1 MQIKRHLT
9 RYEREQ
15 IEYYLRLK
23 MGIRGIAKRLGR
35 NHATVSREVRRNG
48 RPGERYGAHAATEL
62 EERRRRR
69 RKGRKL
75 EKDLLLHDYVVR
87 KLRGGW
93 APHAVAGRIRE
104 YSPPELR
111 GKRVSHEAI
120 YGYIYEGEGRW
131 EGLYRHLPYK
141 RRSRRKQGRRKH
153 RKILIPERISIHLR
167 PAEVER
173 RETVGHWESD
183 TVIYSKQKLVLS
195 VQIERVSKLARI
207 HCVPTKTAEETEHA
221 IRKTVESLPPE
232 LFKTMTFDNGSE
244 GANHRA
250 IRDEYGI
257 ATYFCDPYKSWQK
270 GSVENVNGIIRRF
283 LPRKTNLS
291 VMTDREIHEIQETLN
306 NTPRKSLGYRTPNEV
321 VTQYL
326 QGGGAL
332 LT

>member
-23 MGIRGIAKRLGR
+23 MGLRVIAKRLGR
-35 NHATVSREVRRNG
+35 NHAVISREIRRNSKL
-48 RPGERYGAHAATEL
+48 GERYSAHVATEF
-62 EERRRRR
+62 EGRRHRR

-75 EKDLLLHDYVVR
+75 EKDPLLHDYVVG

-93 APHAVAGRIRE
+93 APHAVAGRIKE

-111 GKRVSHEAI
+111 GKMVSHEAI

-141 RRSRRKQGRRKH
+141 RRSRRKQGKRKH
-153 RKILIPERISIHLR
+153 RKTIIPERISIHLR
-167 PAEVER
+167 PREVEG

-183 TVIYSKQKLVLS
+183 TVIYSKQKPVLS

-207 HCVPTKTAEETEHA
+207 HRAPNKTAEETEHA
-221 IRKTVESLPPE
+221 IRRTVESLPGE

-244 GANHRA
+244 GANHRV
-250 IRDEYGI
+250 IRDEYNI

-270 GSVENVNGIIRRF
+270 GSVENVNGIVRRF

-291 VMTDREIHEIQETLN
+291 AMTDREIYDIQETIN

-321 VTQYL
+321 ITQYL
-326 QGGGAL
+326 QRGGAL
-332 LT
+332 LP

>member
-23 MGIRGIAKRLGR
+23 MTIRDIARRLGR
-35 NHATVSREVRRNG
+35 DHTVISREIMRNSRR
-48 RPGERYGAHAATEL
+48 GERYSAHVATEF

-75 EKDLLLHDYVVR
+75 EKDSLLHDYVVG
-87 KLRGGW
+87 KLRRGF
-93 APHAVAGRIRE
+93 APHVVAGRIRE
-104 YSPPELR
+104 YAPPELR
-111 GKRVSHEAI
+111 GKQVSHEAI

-141 RRSRRKQGRRKH
+141 RRSRRKQGKRKQ

-167 PAEVER
+167 PEEVER
-173 RETVGHWESD
+173 RTIFGHWESD
-183 TVIYSKQKLVLS
+183 TVIYSRQRAVLS
-195 VQIERVSKLARI
+195 VQVERRSRLIRMHKSVN
-207 HCVPTKTAEETEHA
+207 KTALLTEHA
-221 IRKTVESLPPE
+221 IRKTVESLPSE

-250 IRDEYGI
+250 IRDEYRI

-270 GSVENVNGIIRRF
+270 GSVENANGIIRRF

-291 VMTDREIHEIQETLN
+291 DMTDREIHEIQETIN
-306 NTPRKSLGYRTPNEV
+306 DTPRKSLGYRTPNEV

-332 LT
+332 LP